1 MDKTVSSKDLIKF
14 GMRGY
19 KDTVDVNWHGKII
32 EVRTLLSQEEEIRII
47 HEIISLCVDDNDGS
61 VAIELLEF
69 YIRFKIICSYAK
81 VSFPENLDD
90 IYKLVYYSDLFDYI
104 AESVNK
110 TQLNNIIQSVK
121 NICMCGGT
129 TW

>member
-1 MDKTVSSKDLIKF
+1 MDKTVSGKDLIKF

-32 EVRTLLSQEEEIRII
+32 EVRTLLSQEEEIRTI
-47 HEIISLCVDDNDGS
+47 HEIVSLCVDDNDGS

-90 IYKLVYYSDLFDYI
+90 IYKLVYHSDLYKYI
-104 AESVNK
+104 IDNVNN
-110 TQLNNIIQSVK
+110 TQVNNIINSVK
-121 NICMCGGT
+121 YICLGGNVL
-129 TW
+129 

>member
-32 EVRTLLSQEEEIRII
+32 EVRTLLSQEEEIRTI
-47 HEIISLCVDDNDGS
+47 HEIISLCVDDDDGS

-90 IYKLVYYSDLFDYI
+90 IYKLVYHSDLYKYVIDN
-104 AESVNK
+104 VNS
-110 TQLNNIIQSVK
+110 TQVNNIINSVK
-121 NICMCGGT
+121 YICLGGNVI
-129 TW
+129 

>member
-1 MDKTVSSKDLIKF
+1 MDKTVNSKDLIKF

-19 KDTVDVNWHGKII
+19 KDTVDINWHGKII
-32 EVRTLLSQEEEIRII
+32 EVRTLLSQEEEIRTI
-47 HEIISLCVDDNDGS
+47 HEIISLCVDDDDGS

-90 IYKLVYYSDLFDYI
+90 IYKLVYHSDLYKYI
-104 AESVNK
+104 IDNVNS
-110 TQLNNIIQSVK
+110 TQVNNIINSVK
-121 NICMCGGT
+121 YICLGGNVL
-129 TW
+129 

>member
-32 EVRTLLSQEEEIRII
+32 EVRTLLSQEEEIRTI

-90 IYKLVYYSDLFDYI
+90 IYKLVYHSDLYKYI
-104 AESVNK
+104 IDNVNN
-110 TQLNNIIQSVK
+110 TQVNNIINSVK
-121 NICMCGGT
+121 YICLGGNVL
-129 TW
+129 

>member
-32 EVRTLLSQEEEIRII
+32 EVRTLLSQEEEIRTI
-47 HEIISLCVDDNDGS
+47 HEIISLCVDDDDGS

-90 IYKLVYYSDLFDYI
+90 IYKLVYHSDLYKYVVDN
-104 AESVNK
+104 VNS
-110 TQLNNIIQSVK
+110 TQVNNIINSVK
-121 NICMCGGT
+121 YICLGGNVI
-129 TW
+129 W

>member
-32 EVRTLLSQEEEIRII
+32 EVRTLISQEEEIRTI
-47 HEIISLCVDDNDGS
+47 HEIISLCVDDDDGS

-90 IYKLVYYSDLFDYI
+90 IYKLVYHSDLYKYVVDN
-104 AESVNK
+104 VNS
-110 TQLNNIIQSVK
+110 TQVNNIINSVK
-121 NICMCGGT
+121 YICLGGNVI
-129 TW
+129 W

>member
-32 EVRTLLSQEEEIRII
+32 EVRTLLSQEEEIRTI
-47 HEIISLCVDDNDGS
+47 HEIISLCVDDDDGS

-90 IYKLVYYSDLFDYI
+90 IYKLVYHSDLYKYVIDN
-104 AESVNK
+104 VNS
-110 TQLNNIIQSVK
+110 TQVNNIINSVK
-121 NICMCGGT
+121 YICLGGNVI
-129 TW
+129 W

>member
-1 MDKTVSSKDLIKF
+1 MDKTVNSKDLIKF

-32 EVRTLLSQEEEIRII
+32 EVRTLLSQEEEIRTI
-47 HEIISLCVDDNDGS
+47 HEIISLCVDDDDGS

-90 IYKLVYYSDLFDYI
+90 IYKLVYHSDLYKYVIDN
-104 AESVNK
+104 VNS
-110 TQLNNIIQSVK
+110 TQVNNIINSVK
-121 NICMCGGT
+121 YICLGGNVI
-129 TW
+129 

>member
-32 EVRTLLSQEEEIRII
+32 EVRTLLSQEEEIRTI
-47 HEIISLCVDDNDGS
+47 HEIISLCVDDDDGS

-90 IYKLVYYSDLFDYI
+90 IYKLVYHSDLYKYVIDN
-104 AESVNK
+104 VNS
-110 TQLNNIIQSVK
+110 TQVNNIINSVK
-121 NICMCGGT
+121 YICLGGNVL
-129 TW
+129 

>member
-32 EVRTLLSQEEEIRII
+32 EVRTLLSQEEEIRTI
-47 HEIISLCVDDNDGS
+47 HEIISLCVDDDDGS

-90 IYKLVYYSDLFDYI
+90 IYKLVYHSDLYKYVVDN
-104 AESVNK
+104 VNS
-110 TQLNNIIQSVK
+110 TQVNNIINSVK
-121 NICMCGGT
+121 YICLGGNVL
-129 TW
+129 

>member
-32 EVRTLLSQEEEIRII
+32 EVRTLLSQEEEIRTI

-61 VAIELLEF
+61 VAVELLEF

-90 IYKLVYYSDLFDYI
+90 IYKLVYHSDLYKYI
-104 AESVNK
+104 IDNVNN
-110 TQLNNIIQSVK
+110 TQVNNIINSVK
-121 NICMCGGT
+121 YICLGGNVL
-129 TW
+129 